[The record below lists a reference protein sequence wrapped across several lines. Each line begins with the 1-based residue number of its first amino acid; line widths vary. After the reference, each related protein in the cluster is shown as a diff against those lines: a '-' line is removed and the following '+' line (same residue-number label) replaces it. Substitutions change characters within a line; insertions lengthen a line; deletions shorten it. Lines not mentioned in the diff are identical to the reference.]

1 MNTQAVAKIV
11 LSALICCSSIHAQ
24 ATTYSNVGTIGTAIS
39 SLGAPD
45 TTSYGETFTSLG
57 GVLQDFTFYATSGAR
72 GNVGLTI
79 AAWDG
84 SKAIGPAL
92 YTSSPIAYTGGS
104 QLLGANGI
112 NLTLEANANYIAYL
126 TVVGITNPI
135 SSVTMLGST
144 GDGGLAGN
152 FVYLNSGGKNPLD
165 LNQAW
170 DTYYVSNLTY
180 TANITAAVPEPETY
194 GMLLA
199 GLGLLGF
206 VARRKNKST

>member
-1 MNTQAVAKIV
+1 MNLPVVIKMA
-11 LSALICCSSIHAQ
+11 LSALICCASIHAQ
-24 ATTYSNVGTIGTAIS
+24 ATTYSNVGTIGNGIN

-57 GVLQDFTFYATSGAR
+57 GVLQDFTFYANSGAS

-92 YTSSPIAYTGGS
+92 YTSSPIAYAGGI
-104 QLLGANGI
+104 QTLGANGI
-112 NLTLEANANYIAYL
+112 NLTLQANADYIAYL
-126 TVVGITNPI
+126 TVAGITNPI
-135 SSVTMLGST
+135 SSVTMQGST

-152 FVYLNSGGKNPLD
+152 FVYLNSDGANPLGLD
-165 LNQAW
+165 QAW
-170 DTYYVSNLTY
+170 SNFYVSNMTY

-194 GMLLA
+194 AMLLA

-206 VARRKNKST
+206 LARRNAKSA